1 MVCEDDRPPLHRAAR
16 VSCSRSAVSGFVLL
30 TLGLEKITHA
40 LHGTGGRRRDRRVDV
55 RPAFGRDRC
64 LPSGPA
70 SCRRSRVV
78 IVGEVARIR
87 SWLYYMIGGGL
98 ALAALP
104 LLGRINDAGVAAMP
118 DAAVWQVLATAGF
131 VGGLV
136 YWIIAGRN
144 A

>member
-1 MVCEDDRPPLHRAAR
+1 MRAIGRLIVVPLAFLIAA
-16 VSCSRSAVSGFVLL
+16 AAAGFVLF

-40 LHGTGGRRRDRRVDV
+40 LHGTEIDANTVDYAFDMGTLILSGLTII
-55 RPAFGRDRC
+55 PA
-64 LPSGPA
+64 LA
-70 SCRRSRVV
+70 VV

-104 LLGRINDAGVAAMP
+104 LLGRINDASVAAMP

-131 VGGLV
+131 VGGLT
-136 YWIIAGRN
+136 YWLIAGRN

>member
-1 MVCEDDRPPLHRAAR
+1 MRAIGRLIVVPLGFLIAA
-16 VSCSRSAVSGFVLL
+16 AAAGFVLF

-40 LHGTGGRRRDRRVDV
+40 LHGTEVGAETVVYAFDMGTLILSGLTII
-55 RPAFGRDRC
+55 PA
-64 LPSGPA
+64 LA
-70 SCRRSRVV
+70 VV

-104 LLGRINDAGVAAMP
+104 LLGRINDASVAAMP

-131 VGGLV
+131 VGGLT
-136 YWIIAGRN
+136 YWLIAGRN

>member
-1 MVCEDDRPPLHRAAR
+1 MRTIGRLILVPLAFLIAAG
-16 VSCSRSAVSGFVLL
+16 VAGFVLF

-40 LHGTGGRRRDRRVDV
+40 LHGTDV
-55 RPAFGRDRC
+55 GAETFAYAFDMGTLILSGLTIIPA
-64 LPSGPA
+64 LA
-70 SCRRSRVV
+70 VV

-104 LLGRINDAGVAAMP
+104 LLGQLNDASLAALP

-136 YWIIAGRN
+136 YWLIAGRN

>member
-1 MVCEDDRPPLHRAAR
+1 MRTIGRLIVVPLAFLIAA
-16 VSCSRSAVSGFVLL
+16 AAAGFVLF

-40 LHGTGGRRRDRRVDV
+40 LHGTEVGAQTVEY
-55 RPAFGRDRC
+55 AFDMGT
-64 LPSGPA
+64 LILSGLTIIPSLA
-70 SCRRSRVV
+70 V
-78 IVGEVARIR
+78 IILGEVARIR
-87 SWLYYMIGGGL
+87 SWLYYMIGGGF

-104 LLGRINDAGVAAMP
+104 LLGRLNDASLGAMP

-136 YWIIAGRN
+136 YWLIAGRN